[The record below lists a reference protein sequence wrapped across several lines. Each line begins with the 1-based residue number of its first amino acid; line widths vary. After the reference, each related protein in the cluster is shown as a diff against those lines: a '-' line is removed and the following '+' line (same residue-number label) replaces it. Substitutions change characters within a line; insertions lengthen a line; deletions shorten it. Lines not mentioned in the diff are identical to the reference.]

1 MKPFK
6 MAAMALVAGAGL
18 ALVSAQAYAIDT
30 VCGTTPCTATTSVE
44 ISAGVD
50 TSSFTSSESSASQGT
65 IGTGSTSTTTNDGT
79 TITLGPT
86 SSASSDSSAS
96 SFANGEIESHSIEW
110 NKRGTATESSSSGSG
125 ESLAAVF
132 VSSQNIVVH
141 DGSELEQESGTND
154 TALMD
159 KDFASVAGVN
169 GVVLVNQSAGIGNQQ
184 GNLFAT
190 VAELSGASTGPNS
203 GSNAINV
210 TNAQNI
216 IVDDESSI
224 ENDEYRSITTC
235 ALIATDGSCAVT
247 SSPQPVGDNATLTNS
262 FSSVTG
268 AVAVN
273 QTVGVGNQQVNS
285 ILLAH

>member
-6 MAAMALVAGAGL
+6 MAAMVLAAGAGL
-18 ALVSAQAYAIDT
+18 ALVSAQASADT

-50 TSSFTSSESSASQGT
+50 TSSFTSSETSASQGT
-65 IGTGSTSTTTNDGT
+65 IGTGSTSTTTVSGSS
-79 TITLGPT
+79 ITLGPT

-216 IVDDESSI
+216 IVDDESTM
-224 ENDEYRSITTC
+224 ENDPYTSPTTC
-235 ALIATDGSCAVT
+235 ADLSLGTCNVT
-247 SSPQPVGDNATLTNS
+247 SNTQPTGDNATITNS

>member
-1 MKPFK
+1 MRPFK

-18 ALVSAQAYAIDT
+18 ALVSAQASADT

-96 SFANGEIESHSIEW
+96 STASGEIESHSEFW

-216 IVDDESSI
+216 IVDDESTM
-224 ENDEYRSITTC
+224 ENDPYTSPTTC
-235 ALIATDGSCAVT
+235 ADISLSSCNVT
-247 SSPQPVGDNATLTNS
+247 SDTQPTGDNATITNS

>member
-6 MAAMALVAGAGL
+6 MAAMVLAAGAGL
-18 ALVSAQAYAIDT
+18 ALVSAQASADT

-50 TSSFTSSESSASQGT
+50 TSSFTSSETSASQGT
-65 IGTGSTSTTTNDGT
+65 IGTGSTSTTTVSGSS
-79 TITLGPT
+79 ITLGPT

-216 IVDDESSI
+216 IVDDESTM
-224 ENDEYRSITTC
+224 ENDPYTSPTTC
-235 ALIATDGSCAVT
+235 ADISLGSCNVT
-247 SSPQPVGDNATLTNS
+247 SNTQPTGDNATITNS

>member
-18 ALVSAQAYAIDT
+18 ALVSAQASADT

-50 TSSFTSSESSASQGT
+50 TSSFTSSETSASQGT
-65 IGTGSTSTTTNDGT
+65 IGTGSTSTTTVSGSS
-79 TITLGPT
+79 ITLGPT

-216 IVDDESSI
+216 IVDDESTM
-224 ENDEYRSITTC
+224 ENDPYTSPTTC
-235 ALIATDGSCAVT
+235 ADISLGSCNVT
-247 SSPQPVGDNATLTNS
+247 SNTQSTGDNATITNS